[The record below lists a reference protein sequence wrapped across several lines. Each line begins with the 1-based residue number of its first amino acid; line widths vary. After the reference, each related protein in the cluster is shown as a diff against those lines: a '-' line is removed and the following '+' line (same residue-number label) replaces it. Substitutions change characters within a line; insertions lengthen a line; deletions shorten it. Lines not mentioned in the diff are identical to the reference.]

1 MSRETAN
8 IVRKDREVVRIK
20 LFVHFFRFKI
30 FTRLVFQDIMG
41 IIIVIIIKEVVHVVR
56 W

>member
-1 MSRETAN
+1 M
-8 IVRKDREVVRIK
+8 RKDREVVRIK

-41 IIIVIIIKEVVHVVR
+41 IIIVIIIKEVMQVVR

>member
-1 MSRETAN
+1 M
-8 IVRKDREVVRIK
+8 RKDREVVRIK
-20 LFVHFFRFKI
+20 LFVHFFRFKV

-41 IIIVIIIKEVVHVVR
+41 IIIVITIKKVVQVVR

>member
-1 MSRETAN
+1 M
-8 IVRKDREVVRIK
+8 RKDREVVRIK

-41 IIIVIIIKEVVHVVR
+41 IIIVIIIKEVVQVVR